1 MKTVPI
7 EEINR
12 DKRGIKTK
20 PLRDCGYETVAD
32 IAASSVY
39 EIALVRGI
47 SEDTAYTIHRIV
59 RDIRLNLDKKT
70 PESTRIVIAV
80 VQYDRSVL
88 IEKAC
93 RSLIT
98 ANDGMISD
106 AIDNLD
112 CAANGLKWL
121 LSFGAGKQRAIE
133 AYEQLKV
140 LLEGE
145 YGQNVQ
151 RALTEVEELEN
162 VSDIQEWEEFERYPV
177 RFFNIL
183 ESVVLY
189 MGFLKTWCG
198 KFRMNVSFR
207 RGCCASCADIRNGA

>member
-59 RDIRLNLDKKT
+59 RDIVSSAQKTIKIRLNLDKKT
-70 PESTRIVIAV
+70 PESARIVIAV

-121 LSFGAGKQRAIE
+121 LSFIRGARFWAMRWGLVKLFRQSQRWS
-133 AYEQLKV
+133 L
-140 LLEGE
+140 
-145 YGQNVQ
+145 
-151 RALTEVEELEN
+151 
-162 VSDIQEWEEFERYPV
+162 
-177 RFFNIL
+177 
-183 ESVVLY
+183 
-189 MGFLKTWCG
+189 
-198 KFRMNVSFR
+198 
-207 RGCCASCADIRNGA
+207 

>member
-1 MKTVPI
+1 M
-7 EEINR
+7 
-12 DKRGIKTK
+12 
-20 PLRDCGYETVAD
+20 
-32 IAASSVY
+32 
-39 EIALVRGI
+39 
-47 SEDTAYTIHRIV
+47 
-59 RDIRLNLDKKT
+59 DKKT

-162 VSDIQEWEEFERYPV
+162 VSDIQAWEEFERYPV

-183 ESVVLY
+183 ESVVPRSEEHTSELQSR
-189 MGFLKTWCG
+189 LPL
-198 KFRMNVSFR
+198 
-207 RGCCASCADIRNGA
+207 